1 MTKLTM
7 SLVRESVLVKD
18 TELYDDDNTLLKTKV
33 LRLDWLGIIK
43 MENLDAF
50 TNSKELYQY
59 VNIYNLLLI

>member
-50 TNSKELYQY
+50 TNS
-59 VNIYNLLLI
+59 NM